1 MSRDYV
7 PVRDQDLDSWL
18 VNFVT
23 VLANN
28 AAQLGLVPADIT
40 PIDQTSTAFQSALL
54 NYLAKKPEMES
65 ATTQKKNTRV
75 ATVDVLRPL
84 VRRINNHPGMTDE
97 LRSLMGLP
105 VKSTGGRTVLMTG
118 PEVPGIYLENEPGT
132 VTVHFGT
139 EPRTERIN
147 GKPAWAKGC
156 LIYRKRAD
164 EENFQIVAWATK
176 SPYVDQVEGP
186 GMDFTYFV
194 RYRGTKPT
202 DMGQGSQQMTV
213 AARGLEAMAA

>member
-1 MSRDYV
+1 MSKDYV

-54 NYLAKKPEMES
+54 NYLQKKPEMDS
-65 ATTQKKNTRV
+65 ASTQKKNTRT
-75 ATVDVLRPL
+75 AAVDVLRPL

-97 LRSLMGLP
+97 LRSLLGLP
-105 VKSTGGRTVLMTG
+105 VKSTGGRTVLTAG
-118 PEVPGIYLENEPGT
+118 PEVPGIFLETTPGS

-139 EPRTERIN
+139 EPQNERIN
-147 GKPAWAKGC
+147 GKPAWARGC
-156 LIYRKRAD
+156 NIYRKRAG
-164 EENFQIVAWATK
+164 EQEYALVAYQNA
-176 SPYVDQVEGP
+176 SPWVDTINGP
-186 GMDFTYFV
+186 GADYTYVV
-194 RYRGTKPT
+194 RYRGVKAS
-202 DMGQGSQQMTV
+202 DLGGESLEATV
-213 AARGLEAMAA
+213 AARGAMAA